1 MRIGLISDLH
11 LLSKTP
17 ENRIDD
23 ILDDQWVKLAFVLD
37 YCQDNNIQH
46 LLQAG
51 DFFDKP
57 RDWNTF
63 NRTVGILNNYSDV
76 SVFCVQGQ
84 HDKYMRNDDSV
95 TNLSLLS
102 KLGLIT
108 VLTPEHTIY
117 PGIKFWGIDFQDE
130 MNVNK
135 SIADMVNSNT
145 LSKSDYNILVIHA
158 PITDTPL
165 YPGHEFSQAEVI
177 LKANKDFQVILCGD
191 IHKEFLIEAK
201 NRIITNTGPMIRKE
215 YNDYN
220 QKHTPNFLILDTN
233 NNHISRIV
241 IPHNSF
247 NTAFHKT
254 ENLPNKEILSD
265 FVAAIQNPIQNDV
278 NIFTCIERFIKDNN
292 IDPNVSKIIMEVVN
306 ES

>member
-1 MRIGLISDLH
+1 MKIGLISDLH
-11 LLSKTP
+11 LLSKVP
-17 ENRIDD
+17 ENRVDN
-23 ILDDQWVKLAFVLD
+23 ILDDQWVKLSYVLD

-57 RDWNTF
+57 RDWNTLY
-63 NRTVGILNNYSDV
+63 RTVEILSKYNDV

-108 VLTPEHTIY
+108 LLNPEYSIH
-117 PGIKFWGIDFQDE
+117 PNIKFWGIDFQDE

-158 PITDTPL
+158 PITYAPL
-165 YPGHEFSQAEVI
+165 YPGHEFSQAQVVS
-177 LKANKDFQVILCGD
+177 KTNRDFNMILCGD

-201 NRIITNTGPMIRKE
+201 NRIIANTGPMIRKE
-215 YNDYN
+215 YNEYN
-220 QKHTPNFLILDTN
+220 ENHIPNFLILDTD
-233 NNHISRIV
+233 NNHISRII
-241 IPHNSF
+241 IPHNPF
-247 NTAFHKT
+247 LDIFKRI
-254 ENLPNKEILSD
+254 ELPDKEILSD